1 MEKKLLTTNEAAAYL
16 GVSRSSLANWIRQ
29 GRISGGVTPGGHYR
43 FTEAELDEF
52 ARSRGL
58 EIPKKVSEGPKGPKK
73 ILVVDDDEAFCEY
86 VRDALEAFCGY
97 ELREAHDGME
107 GAMTAGSWKP
117 DLLILDIRMPSMN
130 GTELLRLIRS
140 NPETGGIRVLVAS
153 AHLSAERKAE
163 LEPLHPD
170 LILDKPV
177 HLAKL
182 VASIQKLAE
191 LELA

>member
-58 EIPKKVSEGPKGPKK
+58 EIPKKAPARAEGPKR

-86 VRDALEAFCGY
+86 VRDALEAFRDY

-140 NPETGGIRVLVAS
+140 NPDMSGVRVLVAS
-153 AHLSAERKAE
+153 AHLSDERKAE
-163 LEPLHPD
+163 LDPLGPD

>member
-1 MEKKLLTTNEAAAYL
+1 MEKKLLTTNEAASYL

-52 ARSRGL
+52 ARAQGI
-58 EIPKKVSEGPKGPKK
+58 EIRKNKPVSTDGPKK
-73 ILVVDDDEAFCEY
+73 ILVVDDDEAFCDY
-86 VRDALEAFCGY
+86 VRDALEAFRAY

-107 GAMTAGSWKP
+107 GAMTAGAWKP

-140 NPETGGIRVLVAS
+140 NPEMQGIRVLVAS
-153 AHLSAERKAE
+153 AHLSTERKAE
-163 LEPLHPD
+163 LEPLHPE